1 MATLATVNKNKKSN
15 TNTKRW
21 FIIGGVV
28 IVVAL
33 IAGVVTAT
41 RATGASPNAVGTQ
54 STLVVGRGNIVSA
67 VSGAGTIQAQD
78 TVDLAFQS
86 SGTVAQVLVEE
97 GDAVT
102 QGQTLAVLDTRKL
115 ESQVA
120 AAQAQ
125 LETAQ
130 AQLAQK
136 QQGNGT
142 PAEIASAQAA
152 VASAQANYD
161 KVIAGPTDAEL
172 KSAQAD
178 LASAQAA
185 YVSAVK
191 ASETSGKD
199 LESLKAAIEKAQVN
213 LQQAQSAYDQIGGA
227 SNPNI
232 GMMKQSKDLQN
243 ATIDYQQAL
252 ANYQAK
258 LTTNGPDAQKQ
269 IASAQASVASA
280 QKRLDDLTVSE
291 SERASALASL
301 ESAKSTLAKLTAAA
315 SANDLAI
322 AQANVKSAQESL
334 NQAKLNLE
342 NAKLTAPFNG
352 VITDV
357 RIAQGSNATGA
368 AISMMN
374 RDTLHVDLKLN
385 ETDVVRVQDN
395 MPVQLTIDSLKNW
408 NAQGIVE
415 YIAPAGVSTNGVAT
429 YAVRVSLP
437 DTDPRVKVGMT
448 ANVDITIEQ
457 KDNVLVIP
465 NTALLPQGTGH
476 VVEIVNADNTTQKV
490 PVTIGLSDGAQT
502 EITGGISE
510 GTKIIALPGT
520 KTKQDSGLPGPF

>member
-1 MATLATVNKNKKSN
+1 MTTLTAANKQKK
-15 TNTKRW
+15 TNTHSKRW
-21 FIIGGVV
+21 FILGGGV
-28 IVVAL
+28 IVLAI
-33 IAGVVTAT
+33 IAGVFMAARANTAT
-41 RATGASPNAVGTQ
+41 ANTVGTQ
-54 STLVVGRGNIVSA
+54 STIIVRRGTIVSA
-67 VSGAGTIQAQD
+67 VSGAGTIEAKE

-86 SGTVAQVLVEE
+86 SGVVAQVLVQA
-97 GDAVT
+97 GDTVT
-102 QGQTLAVLDTRKL
+102 QGQTLALLDTRKL

-120 AAQAQ
+120 SAQAQ

-142 PAEIASAQAA
+142 TAEIISARAA

-161 KVIAGPTDAEL
+161 KVIAGPTAAEL
-172 KSAQAD
+172 KAAQAD
-178 LASAQAA
+178 LTSAQAA
-185 YVSAVK
+185 HIAAVK
-191 ASETSGKD
+191 ASETSSKD

-232 GMMKQSKDLQN
+232 GMTKQSRDLQT

-280 QKRLDDLTVSE
+280 QKRLDDLTVSD

-301 ESAKSTLAKLTAAA
+301 ESAKATLAKLTASA

-322 AQANVKSAQESL
+322 AEANLKAAQESL
-334 NQAKLNLE
+334 KQAQLNLE
-342 NAKLTAPFNG
+342 NARLTAPFAG
-352 VITDV
+352 IITAV
-357 RIAQGSNATGA
+357 RIAPGSSASGV
-368 AISMMN
+368 AISMMD
-374 RDTLHVDLKLN
+374 RSALHVDLKLN
-385 ETDVVRVQDN
+385 ETDVVRVQDD

-415 YIAPAGVSTNGVAT
+415 YIAPAGVSSNGVAT
-429 YAVRVSLP
+429 YAVRVTLP

-457 KDNVLVIP
+457 KENVLVVP

-490 PVTIGLSDGAQT
+490 PVETGLSDGAQT
-502 EITGGISE
+502 EILGGIGE
-510 GTKIIALPGT
+510 GAKIIALPNAKIQQG
-520 KTKQDSGLPGPF
+520 SGLPGPF